1 MMSADNEK
9 GVIDSLR
16 EKYGIPL
23 AIMAMLILWYMPAP
37 EGLPPAGQKA
47 LAMFAG
53 IFILYLTEAIPLVA
67 TSLAVAPLAVLMG
80 IAKVGAA
87 LAPFA
92 SSSVFLM
99 LGAFILAAAMIKTK
113 LAERITYIIL
123 HLLGSSTR
131 RITVGIMAAN
141 IILAFLI
148 PSSTARTAVLLPVCV
163 SIIALFAGT
172 GRTKFAANLLLTL
185 AFTNA
190 TISAG
195 ILTATVPNPVT
206 VEFIQK
212 AGGAAISYAEWL
224 KIGFPP
230 ALLMTL
236 LTWLLIQY
244 LFPPEEKQIPGG
256 DQYVAARLKA
266 MGPMNGKEKFSLL
279 IFTLVVVLW
288 ATGTVTKIDTT
299 TACLAAAIPLFFP
312 KVGVMNWNDAN
323 PHIGYNVLLITG
335 GGLSMGGILMNTGA
349 TKWLAATVFAA
360 FGLHGMTIL
369 VLLLVVMFIVQFMHL
384 FFAGTTVMATAFLPL
399 VIALGMEAGL
409 PPAVLALPAGMI
421 IGGYPLL
428 MFYCTSPNIMV
439 YGTER
444 LALSDFPKVGVP
456 VSILACIV
464 YAICAATYWRWL
476 GLF

>member
-1 MMSADNEK
+1 
-9 GVIDSLR
+9 
-16 EKYGIPL
+16 
-23 AIMAMLILWYMPAP
+23 MLMILSMPTPA
-37 EGLPPAGQKA
+37 GLPSAGQKA
-47 LAMFAG
+47 LALFAG

-67 TSLAVAPLAVLMG
+67 ASLAVAPLAVLLG
-80 IAKVGAA
+80 IAKIGTA

-99 LGAFILAAAMIKTK
+99 LGAFILAAAMVKTR
-113 LAERITYIIL
+113 LAERITYVIL
-123 HLLGSSTR
+123 HLLGSSSR

-163 SIIALFAGT
+163 SIIGLFEGK

-212 AGGAAISYAEWL
+212 AGGAAISYVQWL

-230 ALLMTL
+230 AVLMTL
-236 LTWLLIQY
+236 LAWLIIQY
-244 LFPPEEKQIPGG
+244 LLPPEEKEIPGG
-256 DQYVAARLKA
+256 DQYVAARLQA
-266 MGPMNGKEKFSLL
+266 MGPTSGKEKYSLL
-279 IFTLVVVLW
+279 IFVLVVVLW
-288 ATGTVTKIDTT
+288 ATGSLTKIDTT

-312 KVGVMNWNDAN
+312 KIGVMNWSDAN
-323 PHIGYNVLLITG
+323 PHIGYNVLLLTG
-335 GGLSMGGILMNTGA
+335 GGLSLGGILMSTGA

-360 FGLHGMTIL
+360 FGLHGMTVL
-369 VLLLVVMFIVQFMHL
+369 ALLLTVMFIVQFMHL

-421 IGGYPLL
+421 IGVIRY
-428 MFYCTSPNIMV
+428 
-439 YGTER
+439 
-444 LALSDFPKVGVP
+444 
-456 VSILACIV
+456 
-464 YAICAATYWRWL
+464 
-476 GLF
+476 